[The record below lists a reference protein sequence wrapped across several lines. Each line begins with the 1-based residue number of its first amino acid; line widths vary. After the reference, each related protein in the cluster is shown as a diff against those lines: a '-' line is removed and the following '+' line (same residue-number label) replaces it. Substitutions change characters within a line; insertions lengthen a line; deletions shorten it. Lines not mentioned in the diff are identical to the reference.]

1 MLDNAK
7 VTLYEGLGRML
18 DPHTVEIVNSEG
30 GVERHTTKYIL
41 IATGGRATLL
51 DIPGKVK
58 RRNLAIESFSFKF
71 FFEGFFGYACL
82 GSKNALNRYPGKW
95 VVKYVEGNVGKVKE
109 CASENS
115 QF

>member
-30 GVERHTTKYIL
+30 GVERYTTKYIL

-58 RRNLAIESFSFKF
+58 RTQPGHRNFFFFFFFFF
-71 FFEGFFGYACL
+71 FFEVF
-82 GSKNALNRYPGKW
+82 
-95 VVKYVEGNVGKVKE
+95 V
-109 CASENS
+109 
-115 QF
+115 